1 MTASGTMKLGL
12 YFRNDDVRVV
22 ERPIPLIGSKE
33 VLVRVEICGI
43 CGSDTM
49 QWYREPATREKGGI
63 NTGHEIAG
71 QIVQAGEG
79 VTRFHV
85 GDRVIVVHHFPC
97 GECPPCQDGNETAC
111 EAMREKQVDPGG
123 FSQYMRIFEKCVE
136 KGLYPLPDTMT
147 YEQGSFVEPLGCV
160 MRSLRKAGEI
170 ADRTVLVIGSG
181 LAGLLHI
188 QVARLRGAARIF
200 AVDTNAARLRAAVK
214 FGADEAIPATE
225 PLPLA
230 DRVFVCAASAK
241 AAAAALQCVNRGGRI
256 VFYAAEGPDNIL
268 PIPLTRFWFQQP
280 TISFSYG
287 VAPRDLLD
295 SIELLRTGKI
305 RVEQLVT
312 HRFGIDRI
320 AEAFATATNLQD
332 GSLKVI
338 VEPNRE

>member
-1 MTASGTMKLGL
+1 MTAPGTMKLGL

-22 ERPIPLIGSKE
+22 ERPIPSIGRKE
-33 VLVRVEICGI
+33 VLVRVASCGI

-49 QWYREPATREKGGI
+49 RWYREPAIREKGGI

-97 GECPPCQDGNETAC
+97 GQCHPCQDGNETAC
-111 EAMREKQVDPGG
+111 EALREKQVDPGG
-123 FSQYMRIFEKCVE
+123 FSQYIRVFEKCVE

-160 MRSLRKAGEI
+160 VRSLRKAEAI

-188 QVARLRGAARIF
+188 QLARLRGAARIS
-200 AVDTNAARLRAAVK
+200 AVDTNANRLRAAVQS
-214 FGADEAIPATE
+214 GADEAIPASE

-230 DRVFVCAASAK
+230 DRVFVCTGAEK
-241 AAAAALQCVNRGGRI
+241 AAEAALECVHRGGRI
-256 VFYAAEGPDNIL
+256 IFYAAEGPDKIL
-268 PIPLTRFWFQQP
+268 PIPLTKFWFQQP

-287 VAPRDLLD
+287 VAPRDLLE
-295 SIELLRTGKI
+295 SMELIRTGKI

-320 AEAFATATNLQD
+320 AEAFDTATNLRD